1 MNEPMTQMLRNVLL
15 FCLFGCAG
23 ALHASPII
31 DPTEENVRAALAA
44 EAVEGIRLEKVTISG
59 DKDVRVRLEGNSA
72 TNERLSAFMRRIET
86 SEAFHQTELTLIQV
100 DPDGGYH
107 FDLQCKVR
115 RPPASETTPA
125 PAPATAPKATTP
137 ATPSPT
143 RRKVFRCVIGST
155 ETFQMTPC
163 PAT

>member
-15 FCLFGCAG
+15 FCLFGCAC

-72 TNERLSAFMRRIET
+72 TNERLSTFMRRIET

-115 RPPASETTPA
+115 RP

>member
-15 FCLFGCAG
+15 FCLFGCAC

-86 SEAFHQTELTLIQV
+86 SEAFHQTELILIQV
-100 DPDGGYH
+100 DPAGGYH

-115 RPPASETTPA
+115 RPPATTPA
-125 PAPATAPKATTP
+125 AAPKATAP
-137 ATPSPT
+137 AKSAPT
-143 RRKVFRCVIGST
+143 QRKVFRCLIGGT